1 MKLSKLS
8 IPYRAAQGM
17 LTLVFFGFFTGVD
30 VAKFNIEAGLLILG
44 ASLIGFVSISVWFYL
59 VWRNFEFEVTEDTF
73 DIRSGVINRRKREIP
88 LKRIQNVD
96 VRRNIVH
103 RILGIAKVNLETA
116 GGKSTEASL
125 KYVDFDEAKSIQKRV
140 RRLKQGMSED
150 EEEREVEPVFEI
162 SDKELTILS
171 LTSISGKAVAAG
183 FGLLSVSGA
192 FFNQVQS
199 LLGTTGFM
207 IALLSFLGVIFLSI
221 IGSSVTNFSR
231 FYDFK
236 LYRHGD
242 SLEYERGL
250 LSRSEGSI
258 PLEKIQV
265 VSIEENPL
273 KRLVGYATLKVETA
287 GYGPGNQENT
297 GAEVAIPLAERAKI
311 LQLSKEVMAHEGFE
325 MQQISEKAPRRYFGR
340 YLIASGVVSSLIL
353 GVSYFFNLGVNPL
366 YLLVLLP
373 VSGVAAYLKYVNK
386 GFYEGKEFFYIR
398 NGFWNRKTS
407 IVPYYR
413 IQTLLQQETVFQRRL
428 DLSTLVLDTAGVG
441 VFGSNPKVCDL
452 DKEMAENLFDRVFDS
467 FRSSRK

>member
-8 IPYRAAQGM
+8 ILYRSAQAL
-17 LTLVFFGFFTGVD
+17 LTVIAFGFFTGLDFIFTSTKLPAV
-30 VAKFNIEAGLLILG
+30 I
-44 ASLIGFVSISVWFYL
+44 LIGSTIAFFAVITWFYL
-59 VWRNFEFEVTEDTF
+59 VWKNYEFEVTEDTF
-73 DIRSGVINRRKREIP
+73 DIESGVVHKKVREIP
-88 LKRIQNVD
+88 LRRIQNVD

-125 KYVDFDEAKSIQKRV
+125 KYVEVDKAREIQDQV
-140 RRLKQGMSED
+140 RRLKQGLEEHED
-150 EEEREVEPVFEI
+150 EKETEPLFEI
-162 SDKELTILS
+162 SDKELGILS
-171 LTSISGKAVAAG
+171 LTSFSGKAVAAG

-192 FFNQVQS
+192 FFSQIQS
-199 LLGTTGFM
+199 ALGTAGFV
-207 IALLSFLGVIFLSI
+207 IAMFSFLGVILISV

-236 LYRHGD
+236 LYRQGD
-242 SLEYERGL
+242 SLEYEHGL

-273 KRLVGYATLKVETA
+273 KRLAGYATLKVETA

-297 GAEVAIPLAERAKI
+297 GAEVAVPLAHRERILELSEQVMNHKGFDIQKI
-311 LQLSKEVMAHEGFE
+311 S
-325 MQQISEKAPRRYFGR
+325 SKAPRRYFGR
-340 YLIASGVVSSLIL
+340 YLIVSSLISSL
-353 GVSYFFNLGVNPL
+353 VIGSSYVLETKFSPV
-366 YLLVLLP
+366 YLLVFVP
-373 VSGVAAYLKYVNK
+373 VSGAAAYLKYANK
-386 GFYEGKEFFYIR
+386 GFYEGKEFFYTQ

-413 IQTLLQQETVFQRRL
+413 IQTLMEQRTVFQRRL
-428 DLSTLVLDTAGVG
+428 GLSTIILDTAGIG

-452 DKEMAENLFDRVFDS
+452 DEEVSDNLFDRVFDS
-467 FRSSRK
+467 FRNSRG